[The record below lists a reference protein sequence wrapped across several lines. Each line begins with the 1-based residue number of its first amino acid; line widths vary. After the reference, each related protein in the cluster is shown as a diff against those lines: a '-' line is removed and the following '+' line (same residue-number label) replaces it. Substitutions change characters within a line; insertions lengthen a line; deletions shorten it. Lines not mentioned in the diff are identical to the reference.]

1 MRLTRGDM
9 TRGDANVPIQCY
21 ADVDLTGMEIR
32 LEVIKP
38 SGATMTRPCVVS
50 GNFGTYFTAL
60 DEFDEVGKHNYSF
73 YNVTLNQR
81 MIPSG
86 EFYVK
91 AQPGEEAL
99 E

>member
-1 MRLTRGDM
+1 MRIQYGDM
-9 TRGDANVPIQCY
+9 TKFDANVPIQCY
-21 ADVDLTGMEIR
+21 ADVDLTGMEIN

-38 SGATMTRPCVVS
+38 SGATMVRPCVVS

-60 DEFDEVGKHNYSF
+60 GEFDEVGKHNFSF
-73 YNVTLNQR
+73 FNKTLGQY

-91 AQPGEEAL
+91 NAPGESAL